1 MKEEQKGQL
10 TVRFM
15 IAAEIGVMPM
25 DRISGGRRQLWED
38 LGRNDRWSLVP
49 QERWRTNWLKGN
61 SIELITVL
69 FDLIRNEGG
78 MADEGR
84 GVSWDEITLREVGQS
99 QFEKY

>member
-1 MKEEQKGQL
+1 
-10 TVRFM
+10 
-15 IAAEIGVMPM
+15 M